1 MTQARAWA
9 WRKSSRSVQT
19 DNCVEVACTGTGI
32 RVRDS
37 KRRRDAVIAPSPTAW
52 TSFLRAVDDPSSASR
67 TEARSRPPR
76 RTMIARSFLMLGS

>member
-37 KRRRDAVIAPSPTAW
+37 KRPQRRRHRSVSTAW
-52 TSFLRAVDDPSSASR
+52 TWLRAVDDPLPA
-67 TEARSRPPR
+67 A
-76 RTMIARSFLMLGS
+76 